1 MVHLLVNDESS
12 NQCDSSNPGERRSD
26 QTIVNSPLNND
37 RSSPSV
43 VTGASVT
50 NTSTS
55 VIGPLRV
62 STDSGGI
69 IYNNLERITPR
80 CSQQKPKNVKS
91 SCEKVTNKNE
101 ESHKLPQD
109 TSPPPP
115 PLPLPL
121 PLPASSSSP
130 CKSIQ
135 FNSSTE
141 TTDQNIV
148 DQSMYHL
155 YQNTSPR
162 LMQQQQQ
169 QQHPSLQQLQ
179 QQQSNGGENNFYTGS
194 YCADAAASASASVVG
209 VVGGPSEPVP
219 LSVSCPMSTTL
230 EFLPLCDLL
239 FNVISLAGYFCDIV
253 FDLVT
258 IYSLYTSNEDHEY
271 QWFVPMLLLVICS
284 SLISQYLSFKW
295 YIRWRINEDG
305 SVGVTGQRT
314 QERGLHED
322 TNLPCAH
329 QLACLGSSCVN
340 GIKADQSSGEH
351 EARCFLVILIN
362 NWIPTPSNV
371 VILIT
376 HVLQAGVLWRYF
388 RLFVPVNLHTVKYEV
403 RDLCML
409 RMVHAFVESA
419 PVLMIQVCV
428 K

>member
-1 MVHLLVNDESS
+1 M
-12 NQCDSSNPGERRSD
+12 
-26 QTIVNSPLNND
+26 
-37 RSSPSV
+37 
-43 VTGASVT
+43 
-50 NTSTS
+50 
-55 VIGPLRV
+55 
-62 STDSGGI
+62 STDASI

-80 CSQQKPKNVKS
+80 SQQKPKNCKPV
-91 SCEKVTNKNE
+91 CEKVTNQPE
-101 ESHKLPQD
+101 ESDKSPCD
-109 TSPPPP
+109 TP
-115 PLPLPL
+115 
-121 PLPASSSSP
+121 P
-130 CKSIQ
+130 CKS
-135 FNSSTE
+135 SSYSSHHEAVDHNNHAVT
-141 TTDQNIV
+141 V

-155 YQNTSPR
+155 YQNTPPR
-162 LMQQQQQ
+162 LV
-169 QQHPSLQQLQ
+169 PSAATGVVATTCSTSSTLQLVNE
-179 QQQSNGGENNFYTGS
+179 QSNNSPFGS
-194 YCADAAASASASVVG
+194 PDAPTV
-209 VVGGPSEPVP
+209 PVP
-219 LSVSCPMSTTL
+219 LSVACPMSTL

-271 QWFVPMLLLVICS
+271 QWFLPMLLLVICS

-409 RMVHAFVESA
+409 RMVHGFCEAA
-419 PVLMIQVCV
+419 PMLLIQVSDSLQ
-428 K
+428 

>member
-1 MVHLLVNDESS
+1 MVHLLLTDGPPSP
-12 NQCDSSNPGERRSD
+12 CDSSGPGDRRTESV
-26 QTIVNSPLNND
+26 VNSSSND
-37 RSSPSV
+37 HSSPG
-43 VTGASVT
+43 TA
-50 NTSTS
+50 
-55 VIGPLRV
+55 GPLRV
-62 STDSGGI
+62 STDASI
-69 IYNNLERITPR
+69 IYNNLERVTPR
-80 CSQQKPKNVKS
+80 SQQKPKNCKPV
-91 SCEKVTNKNE
+91 CEKVTNQPE
-101 ESHKLPQD
+101 ESHKSPQE
-109 TSPPPP
+109 TP
-115 PLPLPL
+115 
-121 PLPASSSSP
+121 P
-130 CKSIQ
+130 CKS
-135 FNSSTE
+135 SYHE
-141 TTDQNIV
+141 TADHDHNAAV

-155 YQNTSPR
+155 YQNTPPR
-162 LMQQQQQ
+162 LMPAQN
-169 QQHPSLQQLQ
+169 LQNLQLNE
-179 QQQSNGGENNFYTGS
+179 SNSSAHDAPHN
-194 YCADAAASASASVVG
+194 ADV
-209 VVGGPSEPVP
+209 PVP
-219 LSVSCPMSTTL
+219 LSVACPMSTL

-271 QWFVPMLLLVICS
+271 QWFLPMLLLVICS

-314 QERGLHED
+314 QETGLHED

-340 GIKADQSSGEH
+340 GIKADQSSSEH

-388 RLFVPVNLHTVKYEV
+388 RLFIPVNLHTVKYEV

-409 RMVHAFVESA
+409 RMVHGFCEAA
-419 PVLMIQVCV
+419 PMLLIQVCDSLQ
-428 K
+428 